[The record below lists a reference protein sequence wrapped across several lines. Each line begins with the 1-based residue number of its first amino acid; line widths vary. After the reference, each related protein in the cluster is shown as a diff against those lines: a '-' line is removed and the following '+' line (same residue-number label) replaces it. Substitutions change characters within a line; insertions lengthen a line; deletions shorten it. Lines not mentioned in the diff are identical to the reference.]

1 MKGKTLFLALI
12 FLSGMIYSQKKYPKD
27 YFQNPMDIP
36 FILSGT
42 FGELRS
48 NHFHAGLDIKTQQ
61 REGLNVFAP
70 AEGFVSRIKIS
81 HWGYGKAL
89 YVTHPNGYT
98 TVYGHLKKFSP
109 KIEAYIKK
117 RQYEKESFQIQL
129 YPKSTEIKVSKGEII
144 ALSGNSGSSGGPHLH
159 FEIRDTKANPIN
171 PMLFGIKIP
180 DHKKPIFKNAVAY
193 AKNDTSHINQ
203 SNNYIDLV
211 IKQQN
216 NGDFLAN
223 KIYAYGTIGIGVNA
237 IDKLDGAIN
246 NNGLYDLKLEVNG
259 EKKYQYRV
267 ETFSFSESRYINNF
281 IDYERFIKKNQR
293 IQKCFIDP
301 NTKLSIY
308 RHIIDK
314 GLLLIK
320 DSLDY
325 QIQVTA
331 SDYEG
336 NQTKLIIPVQ
346 GKKDSILHFK
356 EIKKTPYYFKTDQIN
371 KISDSII
378 TAYFPKNIFCNDFY
392 FDFKY
397 KNGVAQMHNPMV
409 AVHRNFTLS
418 FDVTKYSKDDI
429 KHMYIARKNKSGRL
443 YYNSTKY
450 KDHKLYTNTKILG
463 NYTLVKDFEKPKIF
477 PHNFKENQLLTKKD
491 YLMVRISDKGSGIKS
506 YRGEIDGKWILM
518 EYKPKKGTLTY
529 NFNDKKL
536 IGNEHTL
543 KVIVTDNVNNSTT
556 FTSTF
561 IRKE

>member
-117 RQYEKESFQIQL
+117 RQYEKERFQIQL
-129 YPKSTEIKVSKGEII
+129 YPKSTEIRVSKGEII

-267 ETFSFSESRYINNF
+267 ETFSFIESRYINNF

-392 FDFKY
+392 FDFQY
-397 KNGVAQMHNPMV
+397 KNGVAQMHNPTV